1 MPRTTFCDAP
11 AAAAS
16 TSRGPFAATRPFTRG
31 SARKEAWFLVSTFAV
46 MAAFATVAVLP
57 LAWPL
62 RLLGSLGTGLT
73 MVRAFILF
81 HDRHHGA
88 AFTESRIA
96 KLVLDA
102 YGLLL
107 LTPPRLWRYT
117 HNYHHAHTARTDGDQ
132 RGTYTLFTTEQWRNA
147 SKRERFAYRAE
158 HYPLTLLFGYVFV
171 LLGFVTMLLFWREGA
186 AYWSV
191 GLGYAFVGAGVG
203 LAGTPASHSLTGAV
217 PVRRAGMASGTA
229 DLQRDLGGAIMQSI
243 LGALLTAGY
252 AASVNKLIEQSPNS
266 DQVTSAVQSE
276 LAKSFSS
283 AENTAEQYPQYAD
296 AIIQG
301 AKDSFVAGQD
311 WAYVA
316 GIVAVLLGAV
326 IVAWKFPKA
335 DREKELLA
343 QYQAEDE
350 AAPA

>member
-158 HYPLTLLFGYVFV
+158 HHPLTLLFGYVTVFLGTFGVWPV
-171 LLGFVTMLLFWREGA
+171 LRKPA
-186 AYWSV
+186 ASWDSLASLV
-191 GLGYAFVGAGVG
+191 VHAGVG
-203 LAGTPASHSLTGAV
+203 TLAWVLGGPAVFVFAFLIPFFLAGAIGAFLFYVQHYFEECSVPDDATWTHAGAALGASSHVAFGPVGSWFTGNIGLHHIHHLNPKIPFYRLPEALAAV
-217 PVRRAGMASGTA
+217 PALQTSKPIVLSPRAIARCLRLKLWDAESGRLVA
-229 DLQRDLGGAIMQSI
+229 
-243 LGALLTAGY
+243 
-252 AASVNKLIEQSPNS
+252 
-266 DQVTSAVQSE
+266 
-276 LAKSFSS
+276 
-283 AENTAEQYPQYAD
+283 YAD
-296 AIIQG
+296 A
-301 AKDSFVAGQD
+301 
-311 WAYVA
+311 
-316 GIVAVLLGAV
+316 
-326 IVAWKFPKA
+326 
-335 DREKELLA
+335 
-343 QYQAEDE
+343 
-350 AAPA
+350 